1 MVRIVSGGIFM
12 STDGGQ
18 SWKTG
23 VTGRGINTSYLTT
36 GQINTNEIYI
46 SAIDVEDAAFEYAE
60 TDKIIED
67 KSEKRNIKKSNK
79 E

>member
-1 MVRIVSGGIFM
+1 MIVKEFFRQRK
-12 STDGGQ
+12 DGVNLY
-18 SWKTG
+18 KTYSDANFYIQK
-23 VTGRGINTSYLTT
+23 V
-36 GQINTNEIYI
+36 NTNEIYI
-46 SAIDVEDAAFEYAE
+46 SAIDVEDAAFEYVE

>member
-1 MVRIVSGGIFM
+1 MVVKEFFRQRK
-12 STDGGQ
+12 DGVNLY
-18 SWKTG
+18 KTYSDANFYIQK
-23 VTGRGINTSYLTT
+23 V
-36 GQINTNEIYI
+36 NTNEIYI

>member
-1 MVRIVSGGIFM
+1 MVVKEFFRQRK
-12 STDGGQ
+12 DGVNLY
-18 SWKTG
+18 KTYSDANFYIQK
-23 VTGRGINTSYLTT
+23 V
-36 GQINTNEIYI
+36 NTNEIYI
-46 SAIDVEDAAFEYAE
+46 SAIDVEDAAFEYVE